1 MPDRDTCNAPSG
13 TPIEDFEDLFENAPC
28 GYLSTDGRGC
38 VVRANRTFADW
49 MGSSTESF
57 EGRRFADLL
66 PIVGKV
72 FYETHLAPS
81 LHMHGKISEV
91 ALDLVRADGTKM
103 PVLLNAVERP
113 GTDERPTFIRFTIF
127 RATERRLYEK
137 GLLADRNFA
146 RAEVAAER
154 DISELRDQFI
164 AVLGHDLRNPLA
176 SIASGLRLL
185 DKETLS
191 ARGQKV
197 TNLMEGSVMR
207 AVGLIDNV
215 LDFARGRFGGG
226 LTLARNMN
234 EPLEPTLRQVVGELR
249 SVTHERTIET
259 DYDLVEPI
267 DCDPARIAQMLSNLV
282 GNAVTHGAADQ
293 PIRVVAKT
301 EEGFLEISVANGG
314 EPISDAAQA
323 RLFQPFFRGEL
334 GPSREG
340 LGLGLHIASEIA
352 EAHGGTLT
360 VASDAA
366 ETRFTFRMPLA
377 G

>member
-1 MPDRDTCNAPSG
+1 MTPVTPSSSA
-13 TPIEDFEDLFENAPC
+13 PIEDFEDLFENAPC

-38 VVRANRTFADW
+38 IVRANRTFADW

-57 EGRRFADLL
+57 EGRRFTDLL

-81 LHMHGKISEV
+81 LHLHGKISEV
-91 ALDLVRADGTKM
+91 ALDLVRTDGTNM

-113 GTDERPTFIRFTIF
+113 CTDDRPTFIRFTIF
-127 RATERRLYEK
+127 NATERRLYEQ
-137 GLLADRNFA
+137 GLLADRNSA
-146 RAEVAAER
+146 RAEVVAER
-154 DISELRDQFI
+154 DIAELRDQFI

-197 TNLMEGSVMR
+197 TTLMEGSVIR

-215 LDFARGRFGGG
+215 LDFARGRLGGG
-226 LTLARNMN
+226 LTLVRDTN
-234 EPLEPTLRQVVGELR
+234 EPLEPALRQVVGELR
-249 SVTHERTIET
+249 SVTPERTIET
-259 DYDLVEPI
+259 DYDLMEPI
-267 DCDPARIAQMLSNLV
+267 DCDSARIAQMLSNLV

-301 EEGFLEISVANGG
+301 EAGFLEISVANGG

-352 EAHGGTLT
+352 KAHGGTLT

-366 ETRFTFRMPLA
+366 ETRFTFRMPLSS
-377 G
+377 

>member
-1 MPDRDTCNAPSG
+1 MTPVTPPSG
-13 TPIEDFEDLFENAPC
+13 APIEDFEDLFENAPC
-28 GYLSTDGRGC
+28 GYLSTDGKGRI
-38 VVRANRTFADW
+38 VRANRTFADW
-49 MGSSTESF
+49 MGDSTASF
-57 EGRRFADLL
+57 QGRRFADLL
-66 PIVGKV
+66 TIVGKV

-81 LHMHGKISEV
+81 LHLQGKISEV
-91 ALDLVRADGTKM
+91 ALDLVRIDGTNM
-103 PVLLNAVERP
+103 PVLLNAVERA
-113 GTDERPTFIRFTIF
+113 GTDDRPTFIRFNIF
-127 RATERRLYEK
+127 KATERRLYEQS
-137 GLLADRNFA
+137 LLADRNSA
-146 RAEVAAER
+146 RAEAVVER

-191 ARGQKV
+191 ARGRKV
-197 TNLMEGSVMR
+197 TTLMEGSVIR

-215 LDFARGRFGGG
+215 LDFARGRLGGG
-226 LTLARNMN
+226 LMLVRDTN

-249 SVTHERTIET
+249 SVTPERTIET
-259 DYDLVEPI
+259 GYDLMEPI
-267 DCDPARIAQMLSNLV
+267 DCDRARIAQMLSNLV

-301 EEGFLEISVANGG
+301 EAGFLEISVANGG

-352 EAHGGTLT
+352 KAHGGTLT

-366 ETRFTFRMPLA
+366 ETRFIFRMPLA

>member
-1 MPDRDTCNAPSG
+1 MTPPTPPSG
-13 TPIEDFEDLFENAPC
+13 APIEDFEDLFENAPC
-28 GYLSTDGRGC
+28 GYLSADGRGRI
-38 VVRANRTFADW
+38 VRANRTFADW
-49 MGSSTESF
+49 MGDSAASF
-57 EGRRFADLL
+57 QGRRFADLL

-72 FYETHLAPS
+72 FYETHLAPL
-81 LHMHGKISEV
+81 LHMQGEISEV

-113 GTDERPTFIRFTIF
+113 GTADRPTFIRFSIF
-127 RATERRLYEK
+127 RATERRLYEQS
-137 GLLADRNFA
+137 LLADRNSA
-146 RAEVAAER
+146 RAEVVVER

-197 TNLMEGSVMR
+197 TTLMEGSVVR

-215 LDFARGRFGGG
+215 LDFARGRLGGG
-226 LTLARNMN
+226 LTLVRDTR

-249 SVTHERTIET
+249 SVTPERTIET
-259 DYDLVEPI
+259 DYDLAEPI
-267 DCDPARIAQMLSNLV
+267 DCDRARIGQMLSNLV

-301 EEGFLEISVANGG
+301 KAGFLEISVANGG

-334 GPSREG
+334 GASREG

-352 EAHGGTLT
+352 KAHGGMLT

-366 ETRFTFRMPLA
+366 ETRFTFRMPLT

>member
-1 MPDRDTCNAPSG
+1 MTPVTPSSAA
-13 TPIEDFEDLFENAPC
+13 PIEDFEDLFENAPC

-38 VVRANRTFADW
+38 IVRANRTFADW
-49 MGSSTESF
+49 MGRSTESF

-81 LHMHGKISEV
+81 LHLHGKISEV
-91 ALDLVRADGTKM
+91 ALDLVRTDGTKM

-113 GTDERPTFIRFTIF
+113 GTADRPTFIRFTIF
-127 RATERRLYEK
+127 GATERRLYEQS
-137 GLLADRNFA
+137 LLADRNSA
-146 RAEVAAER
+146 RAEVVAER

-191 ARGQKV
+191 TRGQKV
-197 TNLMEGSVMR
+197 TTLMEGSVIR

-215 LDFARGRFGGG
+215 LDFARGRLGGG
-226 LTLARNMN
+226 LTLARNTN
-234 EPLEPTLRQVVGELR
+234 EPLEPALRQVVGELR
-249 SVTHERTIET
+249 SVAPERTIET
-259 DYDLVEPI
+259 DYDLVGPV
-267 DCDPARIAQMLSNLV
+267 DCDRARIAQMLSNLV

-301 EEGFLEISVANGG
+301 EVGFLEISVANGG

-323 RLFQPFFRGEL
+323 RLFQPFFRGDL
-334 GPSREG
+334 GTTREG

-352 EAHGGTLT
+352 KAHGGTLT

-366 ETRFTFRMPLA
+366 ETRFTFRMPLT